1 MQTNAADPRQ
11 IREAKQTSREIRK
24 QELKDVG
31 LILSTIEGRRF
42 FFRYL
47 CECGIFKTSFTGSS
61 ETFFREGQRNVGL
74 SLLADL
80 NDADPTMYA
89 KIMEENRKVN
99 E

>member
-24 QELKDVG
+24 QELKDVS